1 MAILRMQEPRQL
13 YGLGSLVKKAL
24 RGVKKIVKSPIGK
37 AALMYAGTA
46 GLGAL
51 GGGGFKGLSWLKPSM
66 VMKNWGN
73 AGILGKLKSGKG
85 ILGGF
90 GNIFRQGGDPT
101 KGFSVG
107 RMLAGGLGATALAAP
122 FMMGGDE
129 EEEEEESWTNV
140 PSSIADIRN
149 QAKNYYTLGSAG
161 SNLNFMPQKQFVD
174 ANYYAADGGRVG
186 LLNGGEAGQEQ
197 IGRIPYQ
204 TGGTKITEIRRDDW
218 TPTVMP
224 PLQQVRRPPVETTQD
239 EEDDADI
246 RNQAKNYY
254 TLGSAGSNLNFMP
267 QKQFVDANYYAADGG
282 RVGLLN
288 GGRIGLADGGLDWD
302 DYGSGTL
309 ESQGAGTGSTGVGD
323 GDGNNDGNNVVV
335 NNQPPVNPVIDN
347 TVIDN
352 TVPDNLMAGLTKK
365 QMMLLDQRKNM
376 YPDILGAQEM
386 LDNISSEDDPDDPAT
401 IQNIKD
407 YYAGTYVGAQGGRVE
422 LLNGGEAGQ
431 EQIEQMLMAEY
442 IKYKNQGGQLTFE
455 QFVQA
460 VMQQQEGGMEQPQ
473 ELPQEGEVIYAADG
487 GRAGYAG
494 GQLVRPSA
502 DGSRPGYSGIM
513 EGIIAAFGK
522 GMDKSIPKRKK
533 DEDLTR
539 DEAERIK
546 MAVFEVLD
554 QTAGGEKSTLSGTFI
569 DNLGDSLEQFVRPD
583 LSAYIKDYTQG
594 TGIFAKDFIFGGKDD
609 ILKKAH
615 GGRIGYNRGR
625 VVNPGGYAGEEEGNI
640 QLLWEAIKKQF
651 DPKHW
656 VDMFNFFSGKSGEIN
671 SSGFPPNLE
680 IGEGFGSEALLPEDL
695 KAHGGRIGLLS
706 GGLLDDDEDETT
718 YNPYAATK
726 MYRRMGK
733 QEGGIMESEAAEEM
747 INMNGQEKDYRETG
761 GFVNLGGK
769 ERADDVPARLSKNEF
784 VFTADAVRAAGGGDI
799 DAGSEVMQNMM
810 DNLEQ
815 GGEISEESQGLEG
828 AQAMYDQQQM
838 LQSRIA

>member
-1 MAILRMQEPRQL
+1 MAILRMQDPRQL
-13 YGLGSLVKKAL
+13 YGLGSLVKKAI

-37 AALMYAGTA
+37 AALIGGGAYFAPTLWGGAKGLAGWK
-46 GLGAL
+46 GLASKFGPSIMGKTS
-51 GGGGFKGLSWLKPSM
+51 GGGGFFTKGLGRFLNPWS
-66 VMKNWGN
+66 
-73 AGILGKLKSGKG
+73 SGK
-85 ILGGF
+85 
-90 GNIFRQGGDPT
+90 
-101 KGFSVG
+101 FSG
-107 RMLAGGLGATALAAP
+107 KHAFGLGAAALTAMP
-122 FMMGGDE
+122 FLMKGDEE

-174 ANYYAADGGRVG
+174 ANYYAADGGRAR
-186 LLNGGEAGQEQ
+186 LAPGGPAG
-197 IGRIPYQ
+197 G
-204 TGGTKITEIRRDDW
+204 
-218 TPTVMP
+218 
-224 PLQQVRRPPVETTQD
+224 
-239 EEDDADI
+239 A
-246 RNQAKNYY
+246 
-254 TLGSAGSNLNFMP
+254 SAGG
-267 QKQFVDANYYAADGG
+267 NYGGNVNPEQEYA
-282 RVGLLN
+282 
-288 GGRIGLADGGLDWD
+288 
-302 DYGSGTL
+302 
-309 ESQGAGTGSTGVGD
+309 GSTFEETYGGD
-323 GDGNNDGNNVVV
+323 NTNNTVVV
-335 NNQPPVNPVIDN
+335 NEPPVNPVIDN

-407 YYAGTYVGAQGGRVE
+407 YYAGTYVGAQGGRVG

-651 DPKHW
+651 DPAHW

>member
-1 MAILRMQEPRQL
+1 MAILRMQDPRQL
-13 YGLGSLVKKAL
+13 YGLGSLVKKAI

-37 AALMYAGTA
+37 AALL
-46 GLGAL
+46 GLGAYGL
-51 GGGGFKGLSWLKPSM
+51 GGAKFLGGEGIFKMGQAGRFGNLMNLFRAKGIGGAAQGKKGLL
-66 VMKNWGN
+66 
-73 AGILGKLKSGKG
+73 SG
-85 ILGGF
+85 LF
-90 GNIFRQGGDPT
+90 YDD
-101 KGFSVG
+101 KGFSPG
-107 RMLAGGLGATALAAP
+107 RAAFTGLTGAALAAP
-122 FMMGGDE
+122 FFMGGDE

-140 PSSIADIRN
+140 PSSI
-149 QAKNYYTLGSAG
+149 
-161 SNLNFMPQKQFVD
+161 
-174 ANYYAADGGRVG
+174 
-186 LLNGGEAGQEQ
+186 
-197 IGRIPYQ
+197 
-204 TGGTKITEIRRDDW
+204 
-218 TPTVMP
+218 
-224 PLQQVRRPPVETTQD
+224 
-239 EEDDADI
+239 ADI

-365 QMMLLDQRKNM
+365 QMMLLDQRKSH

-386 LDNISSEDDPDDPAT
+386 LDNISSEDNPDDPAT

-407 YYAGTYVGAQGGRVE
+407 YYAGTYVGAQGGRVG

-487 GRAGYAG
+487 GRIGYAG

-609 ILKKAH
+609 ILK
-615 GGRIGYNRGR
+615 
-625 VVNPGGYAGEEEGNI
+625 
-640 QLLWEAIKKQF
+640 
-651 DPKHW
+651 
-656 VDMFNFFSGKSGEIN
+656 
-671 SSGFPPNLE
+671 
-680 IGEGFGSEALLPEDL
+680 